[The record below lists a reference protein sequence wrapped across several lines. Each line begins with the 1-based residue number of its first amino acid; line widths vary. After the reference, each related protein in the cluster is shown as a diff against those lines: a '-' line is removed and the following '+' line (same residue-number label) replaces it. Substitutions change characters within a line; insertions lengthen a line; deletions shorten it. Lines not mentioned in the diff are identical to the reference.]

1 MLLVAQ
7 SCLTLC
13 NTIDCAC
20 QAPLSMGFS
29 GQEYWSE
36 LPFPFPGDLP
46 DPGIEPESQ
55 VLADRFFTLSHLGS
69 LNETRGNPNF
79 ALILATKCFSLYAY
93 LVILHP
99 EMIYISHSLN
109 EKIWEFYFSCC
120 LWISVLYFFYCS
132 LEIILTFPFL
142 YPHG

>member
-1 MLLVAQ
+1 MSPA
-7 SCLTLC
+7 
-13 NTIDCAC
+13 
-20 QAPLSMGFS
+20 
-29 GQEYWSE
+29 
-36 LPFPFPGDLP
+36 
-46 DPGIEPESQ
+46 
-55 VLADRFFTLSHLGS
+55 LAGRLFT
-69 LNETRGNPNF
+69 NETRGNPNF